1 MVGVVA
7 LFSLPNTRYTAL
19 MKRTFDVIASIILI
33 LLLFPLMM
41 AVMLAVLC
49 SLGWPVLFAQERPG
63 MNGRLFRMHK
73 FRTMSDSRDSSGNL
87 LADENRLARFGLFL
101 RKTSLDELPEL
112 FDVLRGRMS
121 LVGPRPLLPEYMSLY
136 NADQARR
143 HEVRPGVTGWAQV
156 MGRNSLSWEKKF
168 TYDVWYVE
176 NRTFL
181 LDMKILFRTAGQVFK
196 TSQATGSGS
205 VTMTKFTGSEKK

>member
-1 MVGVVA
+1 
-7 LFSLPNTRYTAL
+7 

-33 LLLFPLMM
+33 LLLIPLM
-41 AVMLAVLC
+41 AVVTLAVLC
-49 SLGWPVLFAQERPG
+49 LLGWPVLFAQDRPG
-63 MNGRLFRMHK
+63 MGGRVFRMHK

-87 LADENRLARFGLFL
+87 LADERRLGRFGSFL

-121 LVGPRPLLPEYMSLY
+121 LVGPRPLLTEYLDLY

-143 HEVRPGVTGWAQV
+143 HEVKPGVTGWAQV
-156 MGRNSLSWEKKF
+156 MGRNSLSWEEKF
-168 TYDVWYVE
+168 MYDVWYVE

-181 LDMKILFRTAGQVFK
+181 LDLKILLRTVSQVLK

-205 VTMTKFTGSEKK
+205 VTMTKFTGSEKQ